1 MRRAWAIVGLSL
13 SLFACATSMGSPRA
27 EPSPKPAWKR
37 SCTEYARAPV
47 RIDYEDA
54 SGGAALV
61 YRTRGDV
68 TALRQRTLE
77 VAEFHNSTGSKIGAL
92 HDLFAI
98 PHRAYVEEVKGGT
111 KLILVP
117 KGVRPQQLD
126 ALRVQVQQETLN
138 MRRRGCGTGQ
148 EAL

>member
-1 MRRAWAIVGLSL
+1 MRRART
-13 SLFACATSMGSPRA
+13 LFVLTLLACATQPVTPRA
-27 EPSPKPAWKR
+27 QPLVKPAWKR

-47 RIDYEDA
+47 SIDYEDA
-54 SGGAALV
+54 SGGAAV
-61 YRTRGDV
+61 IYRSQGDV
-68 TALRQRTLE
+68 AALRQRTRE
-77 VAEFHNSTGSKIGAL
+77 VAAFHNSAQPKIGAL

-98 PHRAYVEEVKGGT
+98 PHRAHVEELEDGA

-117 KGVRPQQLD
+117 KSARRQLLD
-126 ALRVQVQQETLN
+126 SLRIQVQQETLT